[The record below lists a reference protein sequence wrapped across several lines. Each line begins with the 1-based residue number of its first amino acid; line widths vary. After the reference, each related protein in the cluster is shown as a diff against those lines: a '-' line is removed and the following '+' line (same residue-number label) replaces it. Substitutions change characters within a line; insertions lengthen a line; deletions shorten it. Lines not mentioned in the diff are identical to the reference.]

1 MNYRELPK
9 RVCVADDLDFSQESL
24 EADEYLMDLYREEEE
39 EKGEKR
45 GIKLGKKRGVR
56 IGKQEE
62 KRDIAR
68 NMLKKNMDISLISEL
83 TDLSEEQIT
92 SIKF

>member
-9 RVCVADDLDFSQESL
+9 RVFVADDLDFSQESL
-24 EADEYLMDLYREEEE
+24 EADEYLMDLCKEEAE